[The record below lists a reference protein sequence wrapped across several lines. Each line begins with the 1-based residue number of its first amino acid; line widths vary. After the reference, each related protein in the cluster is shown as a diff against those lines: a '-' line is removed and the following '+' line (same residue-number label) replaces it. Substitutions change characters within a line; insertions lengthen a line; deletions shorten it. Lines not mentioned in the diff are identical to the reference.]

1 MEYGSVGVMSKSVRT
16 VTSGVLASFVALA
29 PLRVAE
35 AKLDCGPTTNQ
46 GIQLPRTIAI
56 GTNPA
61 GTGAH
66 AIASALAAIASKN
79 TQVSAKVQPY
89 NGPNAWMPL
98 LESGEIEFGIIN
110 ILDAHMAAT
119 GTGNYK
125 KAHPAIRVVAGGVFP
140 FTAGLIVRDRSDI
153 KQMSDLKGKRM
164 AWDYGGHAINQTW
177 QNAVMEANGLKP
189 SDVNQVRVSNLND
202 GVRAVPEGKVD
213 ASFTAVG
220 IGIVEEANAMEA
232 VRFLNMP
239 NTPAANKILS
249 RYGASVVKA
258 ETATGVRGETN
269 VIGYPLHLASMTNV
283 SDKTVYTMLKAWWD
297 NLGELQTMHPLFKK
311 WPKESQALTNFTVPY
326 HAGAIQFY
334 KEVKVWGAK
343 QEARAKEICA

>member
-1 MEYGSVGVMSKSVRT
+1 MGQRNFWKKLS
-16 VTSGVLASFVALA
+16 ALSA
-29 PLRVAE
+29 TTLWMAAQFQIAE
-35 AKLDCGPTTNQ
+35 AKLDCGPTVNKS
-46 GIQLPRTIAI
+46 IQLPRTIAI

-66 AIASALAAIASKN
+66 AIASALAAIASKA

-110 ILDAHMAAT
+110 ILDSNMAAT

-125 KAHPAIRVVAGGVFP
+125 KAYPGIRIVAGGVFP
-140 FTAGLIVRDRSDI
+140 FTAGLIVRDKSDI
-153 KQMSDLKGKRM
+153 KHMSDLKGKRM

-177 QNAVMEANGLKP
+177 QLAVMEASGLKP
-189 SDVNQVRVSNLND
+189 TDVNQVRVSNLND

-213 ASFTAVG
+213 AAFTAVG
-220 IGIVEEANAMEA
+220 IGVVEEANAMEP
-232 VRFLNMP
+232 VRFLSMP
-239 NTPAANKILS
+239 NTAAANKILN

-258 ETATGVRGETN
+258 EAATAVKGDTN

-283 SDKTVYTMLKAWWD
+283 SDKTVHAMLKAWWD
-297 NLGELQTMHPLFKK
+297 NLAELQTMHPLFKK

-326 HAGAIQFY
+326 HSGAIQFY
-334 KEVKVWGAK
+334 KEVKVWTAK
-343 QEARAKEICA
+343 QEARTKEICG

>member
-1 MEYGSVGVMSKSVRT
+1 MSGTDFCKKLSTSLAAILLV
-16 VTSGVLASFVALA
+16 VTQCQIV
-29 PLRVAE
+29 E
-35 AKLDCGPTTNQ
+35 AKLDCGPTTNKS
-46 GIQLPRTIAI
+46 IQLPRTIAI

-66 AIASALAAIASKN
+66 AIASALAAIASKS

-110 ILDAHMAAT
+110 ILDSNMAAT

-125 KAHPAIRVVAGGVFP
+125 KAHPSIRVVAGGVFP

-153 KQMSDLKGKRM
+153 KQMSDLKGKRV

-177 QNAVMEANGLKP
+177 QNAVMEASGLK
-189 SDVNQVRVSNLND
+189 STDVNQVRVSNLND

-213 ASFTAVG
+213 AAFTAVG
-220 IGIVEEANAMEA
+220 IGIVEEANAMEPI
-232 VRFLNMP
+232 RFMSMP
-239 NTPAANKILS
+239 NTPAANKILA
-249 RYGASVVKA
+249 RYGASVVKS
-258 ETATGVRGETN
+258 ETAAGVKGDTY

-283 SDKTVYTMLKAWWD
+283 SDKTVYTLLKAWWD
-297 NLGELQTMHPLFKK
+297 NLAELQTMHPLFKK

-326 HAGAIQFY
+326 HSGAVQFY
-334 KEVKVWGAK
+334 KEVKMWSAPHD
-343 QEARAKEICA
+343 ARTKEICR